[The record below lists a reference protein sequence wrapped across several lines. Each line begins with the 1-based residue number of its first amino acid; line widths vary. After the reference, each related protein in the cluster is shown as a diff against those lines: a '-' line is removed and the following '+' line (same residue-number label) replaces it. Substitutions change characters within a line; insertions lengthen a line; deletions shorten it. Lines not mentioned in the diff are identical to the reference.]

1 MLCPSCG
8 AIAGQTSTF
17 CPRCGAAL
25 PEQPEFDSRIGQTVA
40 KKFRIERLIG
50 EGGMGKVYRARLVA
64 LDKPVV
70 LKVLRR
76 ALLADRQTVAR
87 FRREAQAASR
97 LSHPNSINVID
108 IGETDGGEQYIAMEL
123 VDGKDLH
130 QVISTAS
137 TSASSSSEP
146 PT

>member
-25 PEQPEFDSRIGQTVA
+25 PEHTELDSRIGQTVA

-108 IGETDGGEQYIAMEL
+108 IGETEGGE
-123 VDGKDLH
+123 
-130 QVISTAS
+130 
-137 TSASSSSEP
+137 
-146 PT
+146 